1 MKKKVL
7 SAIVCAAMVFS
18 MTACG
23 LQSPNTA
30 TGNSGTTN
38 AATSDAGTSDAGTS
52 DAEAAD
58 TTTEAASTG
67 DSATEPVGPAVTLV
81 YAEVNPLEGTI
92 VGQTATAFKDKVEE
106 LSGGSITIDIQANGV
121 LGAES
126 DVLDTMLGGGG
137 TIDMARISAFALTS
151 YGGEK
156 SSLLSVPFTFV
167 NRDHFWNFATS
178 DLAQEFLLE
187 PHENGS
193 GIRGLFYGE
202 EGFRHFFTVKPVNTI
217 EDLKGMKLRVSND
230 PIMTGMVS
238 GLGAN
243 ATVVSFNELYSA
255 LQTGVVDGAE
265 QPIANYQSNAFP
277 EVAPNLIL
285 DGHTLGAIQVIITD
299 EAWDKLTPEQQ
310 DVLTEAGK
318 YASEYNRKISEE
330 AENKVLD
337 ELKANGVSVV
347 DVEDKTPW
355 QEACKD
361 IIESS
366 TKDNAELYQKILG
379 MAK

>member
-7 SAIVCAAMVFS
+7 SALLCAAMVVS

-23 LQSPNTA
+23 LKAPET
-30 TGNSGTTN
+30 
-38 AATSDAGTSDAGTS
+38 
-52 DAEAAD
+52 AD
-58 TTTEAASTG
+58 TTTSQTTDATAAT
-67 DSATEPVGPAVTLV
+67 DAAADAAATEGPAVTLV

-92 VGQTATAFKDKVEE
+92 VGQTATAFKEKVEE

-167 NRDHFWNFATS
+167 SRDHFWNFATS

-187 PHENGS
+187 PHENGT

-202 EGFRHFFTVKPVNTI
+202 EGFRHFFTVNPI
-217 EDLKGMKLRVSND
+217 EGMDDLAGMKIRVSND
-230 PIMTGMVS
+230 PIMTGMVE

-243 ATVVSFNELYSA
+243 PTVVAMGELYSA
-255 LQTGVVDGAE
+255 LQTGVVDAAE
-265 QPIANYQSNAFP
+265 QPIANYQANAFP
-277 EVAPNLIL
+277 EVAPNIIL
-285 DGHTLGAIQVIITD
+285 DGHTLGAIQVVITD
-299 EAWDKLTPEQQ
+299 EAWDSLTPEQQ
-310 DVLTEAGK
+310 DVLTEAGE
-318 YASEYNRKISEE
+318 YASQYNRQISQETEDKILE
-330 AENKVLD
+330 
-337 ELKANGVSVV
+337 ELKADGVNVIEV
-347 DVEDKTPW
+347 DDITPW
-355 QEACKD
+355 QDACKD
-361 IIESS
+361 VIEEA
-366 TKDNAELYQKILG
+366 TKNNKELYQQILD
-379 MAK
+379 MAN

>member
-1 MKKKVL
+1 
-7 SAIVCAAMVFS
+7 MVFS

-23 LQSPNTA
+23 LQSPNT
-30 TGNSGTTN
+30 GGSSGGTTN
-38 AATSDAGTSDAGTS
+38 AASTSNASATSDA
-52 DAEAAD
+52 AEAE
-58 TTTEAASTG
+58 TTTEAASSG

-167 NRDHFWNFATS
+167 SRDHFWNFATS

-187 PHENGS
+187 PHENGT

-202 EGFRHFFTVKPVNTI
+202 EGFRHFFTVNPI
-217 EDLKGMKLRVSND
+217 EGMDDLAGMKIRVSND
-230 PIMTGMVS
+230 PIMTGMVE

-243 ATVVSFNELYSA
+243 PTVVAMGELYSA
-255 LQTGVVDGAE
+255 LQTGVVDAAE
-265 QPIANYQSNAFP
+265 QPIANYQANAFP
-277 EVAPNLIL
+277 EVAPNIIL
-285 DGHTLGAIQVIITD
+285 DGHTLGAIQVVITD
-299 EAWDKLTPEQQ
+299 EAWNG
-310 DVLTEAGK
+310 LTEDQQAILMEAGE
-318 YASEYNRKISEE
+318 YASANNRANS
-330 AENKVLD
+330 ENKENEVL
-337 ELKANGVSVV
+337 EQLKADGVTVV
-347 DVEDKTPW
+347 EVEDKAPW
-355 QEACKD
+355 KEACKD
-361 IIESS
+361 VIESNTS
-366 TKDNAELYQKILG
+366 DQAELYQQLLD
-379 MAK
+379 ME

>member
-7 SAIVCAAMVFS
+7 SAIVCAAMVFY

-30 TGNSGTTN
+30 GSSGGTTN
-38 AATSDAGTSDAGTS
+38 AAPTSNASATSDA
-52 DAEAAD
+52 AEAE
-58 TTTEAASTG
+58 TTTEAASSG

-202 EGFRHFFTVKPVNTI
+202 EGFRHFFTVKEVKGVD
-217 EDLKGMKLRVSND
+217 DLKGMKLRVSND
-230 PIMTGMVS
+230 PIMNGMVN
-238 GLGAN
+238 GLGASP
-243 ATVVSFNELYSA
+243 TVVSFNELYSA

-265 QPIANYQSNAFP
+265 QPIANYKSNAFP

-299 EAWDKLTPEQQ
+299 EAWEKLTEEQQ
-310 DVLTEAGK
+310 NILMEAGK
-318 YASEYNRKISEE
+318 VASEFNRTISEE

-337 ELKANGVSVV
+337 ELKADGINVV
-347 DVEDKTPW
+347 EVPDIKPW
-355 QEACKD
+355 QDACKD

-366 TKDNAELYQKILG
+366 TKDQAELYQKILD
-379 MAK
+379 MNN

>member
-23 LQSPNTA
+23 LQSPNT
-30 TGNSGTTN
+30 GGSSGGTTN
-38 AATSDAGTSDAGTS
+38 AASTSNASATSDA
-52 DAEAAD
+52 AEAE
-58 TTTEAASTG
+58 TTTEAASSG

-202 EGFRHFFTVKPVNTI
+202 EGFRHFFTVKPVSGM
-217 EDLKGMKLRVSND
+217 EDLAGMKIRVSND
-230 PIMTGMVS
+230 PIMTGMVEA
-238 GLGAN
+238 LGAN
-243 ATVVSFNELYSA
+243 PTVVAMGELYSA
-255 LQTGVVDGAE
+255 LQTGVVDAAE
-265 QPIANYQSNAFP
+265 QPIANYQANAFP
-277 EVAPNLIL
+277 EVAPNIIL
-285 DGHTLGAIQVIITD
+285 AGHTLGAIQVVITD
-299 EAWDKLTPEQQ
+299 EAWDSLTPEQQ
-310 DVLTEAGK
+310 DVLTEAGE
-318 YASEYNRKISEE
+318 YASQYNRQISQETEDKILE
-330 AENKVLD
+330 
-337 ELKANGVSVV
+337 ELKADGVNVIEV
-347 DVEDKTPW
+347 DDITPW
-355 QEACKD
+355 QDACKD
-361 IIESS
+361 VIEEA
-366 TKDNAELYQKILG
+366 TKNNKELYQQIVD
-379 MAK
+379 MQ